1 MSRGQQT
8 RALVADAY
16 SSLTAK
22 PLRSVALMVGILL
35 GVATVVSAVLLADT
49 QQAKVDRAFDRQR
62 ADVVVIAGEAV
73 PTTGFPA
80 AAIEQIDALPAAG
93 GAGELSI
100 WQDNAEISPADR
112 RGDRQAI
119 VAPVVVADRAGL
131 ALAEVTTTAG
141 AGPDPGG
148 AGRVWLGEEAAGRA
162 EVGVDDEVMIG
173 GHRFSVAGL
182 LQASSRYA
190 YVARGVVM
198 TRADASRA
206 FGDGENVRLLID
218 VRPGSAAAVADVA
231 LAALDPGQVMFLRNA
246 TPPDSAELP
255 RQVGDQLRTLGLGL
269 GLVVGLVGLVGV
281 GNTLAMTVAHR
292 VRELGLRS
300 ALGWSRRRL
309 AALILAE
316 SVIAGALASI
326 MGAAL
331 ALAGVGGWCLVQ
343 DLTLVVEPWWLLA
356 AVGGGV
362 AASALGGI
370 LPALQAG
377 SIPPTTALRS

>member
-1 MSRGQQT
+1 MSRGQQAG
-8 RALVADAY
+8 ALLADAY

-22 PLRSVALMVGILL
+22 PLRSVALMAGILL

-73 PTTGFPA
+73 PATGFTT
-80 AAIEQIDALPAAG
+80 AAIRQIDALPAAG

-100 WQDNAEISPADR
+100 WQDNAEIAPV
-112 RGDRQAI
+112 GDGEGRAI

-131 ALAEVTTTAG
+131 ALAEATATAG
-141 AGPDPGG
+141 ASFDPGD

-162 EVGVDDEVMIG
+162 GVGVDDEVRIG
-173 GHRFSVAGL
+173 GHRYRVAGL
-182 LQASSRYA
+182 LRAAPRYA
-190 YVARGVVM
+190 YVGRGVVM
-198 TRADASRA
+198 ARADAHRA

-218 VRPGSAAAVADVA
+218 VRPGSAAAVAAVA
-231 LAALDPGQVMFLRNA
+231 LPALDPGQVMFLRNA

-255 RQVGDQLRTLGLGL
+255 RQVGEQLRSLGLGL
-269 GLVVGLVGLVGV
+269 GLVVGVVGLVGV

-316 SVIAGALASI
+316 SAIAGTLASV

-331 ALAGVGGWCLVQ
+331 ALMGVAGWCVVQ
-343 DLTLVVEPWWLLA
+343 DLTLVVDPWWLLA
-356 AVGGGV
+356 AVGGGLV
-362 AASALGGI
+362 ASVLGGI